1 MLSARP
7 THDLRYP
14 QLPSAIE
21 KPAQGHRIALAR
33 DAFEYLRLLARTL
46 FGLPADVI
54 AASVVIN
61 LLGLAL
67 PLAILQVYDRIIP
80 NSATPTL
87 LFLILCVC
95 AALLLEAILRIV
107 RSQVIAWS
115 AMKEAWKASLDA
127 ASRVAL
133 APAMLVDR
141 EPTAYWMQR
150 FQAVGT
156 ATEFKLSPSL
166 LALVDLPFT
175 LIFLAL
181 LFAISPL
188 LATIPI
194 FLFMLFVTEAFGRGR
209 ELRSATVGRTAAEAK
224 VRDFLVEALGGIVT
238 VKAFAMEQQ
247 ILRRFER
254 LAEQAS
260 GYTYNLVRLSDDAQS
275 LGSLVSTLTQLTT
288 LTVGAL
294 LAIHGDIT
302 IGALACCTMLSG
314 RVMQPLMRLVAAWN
328 EIHAVMVASE
338 TAHPIFELPKR
349 RGSKPLSTAA
359 PLRPAQVTFDKLTFR
374 HEGQANCVLSGA
386 NLSVK
391 PGEIIAI
398 AGPNG
403 SGRSTT
409 ARLALGQLV
418 PQSGQVLID
427 DEPAVLAATGDN
439 GTVAYVD
446 HHVGSVR
453 GTILDNLTM
462 FRDGEDLDSAGAAA
476 RLIGLEDDI
485 HRLPRGYLTRLGEVA
500 TEVLSPGLMQRIAV
514 ARAVASRPR
523 LLILEQPNSSFD
535 QRGNQMLAQGLLT
548 LKGKVTT
555 ILITNQPVLL
565 AVADRIVTIADGK
578 FVQFHEKGQPVAG
591 PGMAIT

>member
-1 MLSARP
+1 
-7 THDLRYP
+7 
-14 QLPSAIE
+14 
-21 KPAQGHRIALAR
+21 
-33 DAFEYLRLLARTL
+33 
-46 FGLPADVI
+46 
-54 AASVVIN
+54 
-61 LLGLAL
+61 
-67 PLAILQVYDRIIP
+67 
-80 NSATPTL
+80 
-87 LFLILCVC
+87 
-95 AALLLEAILRIV
+95 
-107 RSQVIAWS
+107 
-115 AMKEAWKASLDA
+115 
-127 ASRVAL
+127 
-133 APAMLVDR
+133 
-141 EPTAYWMQR
+141 
-150 FQAVGT
+150 
-156 ATEFKLSPSL
+156 
-166 LALVDLPFT
+166 
-175 LIFLAL
+175 
-181 LFAISPL
+181 
-188 LATIPI
+188 
-194 FLFMLFVTEAFGRGR
+194 
-209 ELRSATVGRTAAEAK
+209 VGRTAAEAK

-338 TAHPIFELPKR
+338 TAHPIFELPNL
-349 RGSKPLSTAA
+349 RGSKPPSTAA
-359 PLRPAQVTFDKLTFR
+359 SPRPAQVTFDNVTFCR
-374 HEGQANCVLSGA
+374 EGQTHYVLSGA

-403 SGRSTT
+403 SGRSTA

-427 DEPAVLAATGDN
+427 DKPAVLAATGDN

>member
-7 THDLRYP
+7 AHDLRYP
-14 QLPSAIE
+14 QSPSAIE
-21 KPAQGHRIALAR
+21 KPARGHRIALAR

-95 AALLLEAILRIV
+95 IALLLESILRIV

-133 APAMLVDR
+133 APAKLVDR

-175 LIFLAL
+175 VIFLAL

-209 ELRSATVGRTAAEAK
+209 ELRSATMGRSAAEAK

-260 GYTYNLVRLSDDAQS
+260 GCTYNLVRLSDDTQS

-294 LAIHGDIT
+294 VAIHGDIT

-338 TAHPIFELPKR
+338 TAHPIFELPSL
-349 RGSKPLSTAA
+349 RGSKPPSTAA
-359 PLRPAQVTFDKLTFR
+359 TLRPAQVTFDNVTFR
-374 HEGQANCVLSGA
+374 HEGQTRCVLAGA

-398 AGPNG
+398 TGPNG

-427 DEPAVLAATGDN
+427 DKPAVLAATGDN
-439 GTVAYVD
+439 GTIAYVD

-500 TEVLSPGLMQRIAV
+500 TESLSPGLMQRIAV

-523 LLILEQPNSSFD
+523 LLILDQPNSSFD

-565 AVADRIVTIADGK
+565 AVADRVVAIADGK
-578 FVQFHEKGQPVAG
+578 FVQLQEKGQPVAG
-591 PGMAIT
+591 TGRAIT